1 MGIIK
6 ESLYK
11 IAAGGILSLFK
22 NQSVFPYYHLVRNDK
37 VAHIENLYP
46 YKNIDQFR
54 SDIDLLLQTYKPLE
68 PKELLQQVKTKNCFL
83 LTFDDGLEEIYSVI
97 FPILKE
103 KNIKAVFFINPDFVD
118 NKQSL
123 YKHDISLIINYLAHR
138 GFKASE
144 VDRVCAILEI
154 ENANSND
161 LIQKIKATPYAQ
173 RNKIK
178 QVATALGLDVNGYLG
193 SQRPYI
199 SKSQIAEML
208 EAGFYFGGHTL
219 SHPPLVQL
227 THEQQKAEI
236 IGSIEWV
243 KTNFDVSYAMFAF
256 PFSDK
261 GISRRLID
269 ELFEYDPNLLLFGN
283 SGLKKDVHSRI
294 IQRFSLENP
303 KRLPGKLI
311 VSENLY
317 KFDNQL
323 TGQYKLKRR

>member
-11 IAAGGILSLFK
+11 IATGSFLSLFR

-37 VAHIENLYP
+37 VAHIEHLYP
-46 YKNIDQFR
+46 YKNIEQFR
-54 SDIDLLLQTYKPLE
+54 RDIDLLLQTYKPLD
-68 PKELLQQVKTKNCFL
+68 PKDLLQQVKTKNCFL

-118 NKQSL
+118 NNQSL
-123 YKHDISLIINYLAHR
+123 YKHDISLIINHLGTH
-138 GFKASE
+138 GFAATQ
-144 VDRVCAILEI
+144 VDKVCAILGF
-154 ENANSND
+154 ANTNSKD
-161 LIQKIKATPYAQ
+161 LIQKIKSTPYAE
-173 RNKIK
+173 RDKIR
-178 QVATALGLDVNGYLG
+178 QVAEALGMDINAYLK
-193 SQRPYI
+193 SQRPYV

-208 EAGFYFGGHTL
+208 KAGFYFGGHTL
-219 SHPPLVQL
+219 SHPPLIQL
-227 THEQQKAEI
+227 THEQQKDEI

-243 KTNFDVSYAMFAF
+243 KTNFGVGYSLFAF
-256 PFSDK
+256 PFSDR

-283 SGLKKDVHSRI
+283 SGLKEDVNSRI

-303 KRLPGKLI
+303 KRLTAKLI
-311 VSENLY
+311 VTENLY
-317 KFDNQL
+317 KFYNQL